1 MFRQANVGTVDRIV
15 RIALGA
21 LLIVLPFTTAFDLW
35 GGDVLG
41 YAAPI
46 VGVVLILT
54 ALVRFCPLYS
64 LLGANTCRS

>member
-1 MFRQANVGTVDRIV
+1 MFRQANVGIVDRIV

-21 LLIVLPFTTAFDLW
+21 LLIVLPFTTAFDVW
-35 GGDVLG
+35 GGDALS
-41 YAAPI
+41 YAAPLM
-46 VGVVLILT
+46 GVVLVLT

>member
-21 LLIVLPFTTAFDLW
+21 LFIVLPFTTSFDLW
-35 GGDVLG
+35 DGDALR

-46 VGVVLILT
+46 IGAVLVLT

-64 LLGANTCRS
+64 LLGANTCRN